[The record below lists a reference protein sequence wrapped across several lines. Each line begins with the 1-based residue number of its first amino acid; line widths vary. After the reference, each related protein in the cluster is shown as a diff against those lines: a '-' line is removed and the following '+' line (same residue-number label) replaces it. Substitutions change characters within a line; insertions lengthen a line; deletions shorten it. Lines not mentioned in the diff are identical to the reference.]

1 MRGKV
6 LGFFLLLVNSLHVLG
21 QTNTTLKGVVVEAN
35 AKGDIEPIAGALVY
49 WLGQNKP
56 VSTDSLGVFRIPV
69 LAAYNRLIVQAI
81 GFKTDTI
88 LVNGNNNLR
97 VMMISKRNFEDA
109 IVTYERKSTEV
120 SFIDPWKVTIM
131 NEKELFKAA
140 CCNLS
145 ESFETNP
152 SVDVA
157 FNDAL
162 TGSKQIQMLGLAGQ
176 YTQMSM
182 EQLPGIRGI
191 AAHYGLNYIP
201 GTWINSI
208 QVSKGMGS
216 VVNGFESISGQI
228 NVELHKPTTAEKIYF
243 NAYGSQGGRYEANLV
258 LAQQPS
264 KRFSHALFLHASTY
278 SLRMDQNKDGYL
290 DNPIGEQVNA
300 LYRVLYDTKT
310 GFVLNASLQYVKD
323 KKLGGQTNFEERFQR
338 DSVRSVYGTMVDAD
352 RINGTLKLGYIFAG
366 NKFRSIGLQ
375 LNANQQNFAN
385 YFGNNTYH
393 GTQKSTYAN
402 LIFQDIIGNSN
413 HKYRVGVSNQTDN
426 VSEHLLNQNHYQ
438 FNRNE
443 IVSGAFAEYTYS
455 YLATFTAVVGSR
467 IDYHNLFGW
476 QYVPRLHLRYAP
488 LATTVIRAAAGKGW
502 RTANLIAENMGSLI
516 SNRTWVFR
524 PALNTASA
532 YGFAPEEAYN
542 FGLNLNHEFKLNYR
556 NGSIGLDYYYTL
568 FTNQVVVDRD
578 LSAQQIVF
586 YALNGQSSSRSFQ
599 VQLDY
604 QPLRRFDVRFAYR
617 WYDVITQYE
626 QALRSVPMIAKNR
639 WFLNLA
645 YTTKDKWNF
654 DLTSNWTGQK
664 RLPVTISNP
673 QDFRLNEFSSSFW
686 LWNAQVTKSFKKYL
700 SVYVGVENLFNFQQ
714 PNAILDGGNPFGN
727 FFDAGLIWGPIF
739 GRMYYAGLRLK
750 I

>member
-1 MRGKV
+1 MRRFGIIVWV
-6 LGFFLLLVNSLHVLG
+6 LFCCMNAWS
-21 QTNTTLKGVVVEAN
+21 QPAILKGVVVESN
-35 AKGDIEPIAGALVY
+35 AKGEIEPIAGALVY
-49 WLGQNKP
+49 WLGQTKP
-56 VSTDSLGVFRIPV
+56 VVTDSLGVFYIPIV
-69 LAAYNRLIVQAI
+69 PNKNSLVVQAL

-88 LVNGNNNLR
+88 LVNNKNTLR

-109 IVTYERKSTEV
+109 IVSYERKSTEV

-191 AAHYGLNYIP
+191 ATHYGLNYIP

-228 NVELHKPTTAEKIYF
+228 NIELHKPTTAEKIYF

-264 KRFSHALFLHASTY
+264 KRFSHALFLHTSTY
-278 SLRMDQNKDGYL
+278 NLRMDQNKDGYL

-300 LYRVLYDTKT
+300 LYRILYDTKT

-338 DSVRSVYGTMVDAD
+338 DSIKNVYGTMVDAE
-352 RINGTLKLGYIFAG
+352 RLNATLKLGYLFAG

-375 LNANQQNFAN
+375 LNANQQTFHNF
-385 YFGNNTYH
+385 FGYNTYH

-413 HKYRVGVSNQTDN
+413 HKYRVGLSNQTDHLT
-426 VSEHLLNQNHYQ
+426 EHLLNQTHYH

-443 IVSGAFAEYTYS
+443 IVSGAFAEYTYT
-455 YLATFTAVVGSR
+455 YLTSFTAVLGSR

-488 LATTVIRAAAGKGW
+488 LASTVIRASAGKAW
-502 RTANLIAENMGSLI
+502 RTANLISENMGSLI
-516 SNRTWVFR
+516 SNRTWIFR
-524 PALNTASA
+524 PAINTASA

-556 NGSIGLDYYYTL
+556 NGSIGLDYYYTI
-568 FTNQVVVDRD
+568 FTNQVVADRD
-578 LSAQQIVF
+578 LNAQQMVF
-586 YALNGQSSSRSFQ
+586 YALNGQSHSRSFQ

-626 QALRSVPMIAKNR
+626 QALRSVPMIAKHR

-645 YTTKDKWNF
+645 YTTKTKWNF
-654 DLTSNWTGQK
+654 DITSNWIGQK
-664 RLPVTISNP
+664 RLPITSANP
-673 QDFRLNEFSSSFW
+673 TDLRLNDYSKAFW
-686 LWNAQVTKSFKKYL
+686 LWNAQVTKTFKKYL
-700 SVYVGVENLFNFQQ
+700 SVYVGVENIFNFQQ
-714 PNAILDGGNPFGN
+714 PNAILDGPNPFGN
-727 FFDAGLIWGPIF
+727 YFDASLIWGPIF
-739 GRMYYAGLRLK
+739 GRMSYLGLRLK

>member
-1 MRGKV
+1 
-6 LGFFLLLVNSLHVLG
+6 
-21 QTNTTLKGVVVEAN
+21 
-35 AKGDIEPIAGALVY
+35 
-49 WLGQNKP
+49 
-56 VSTDSLGVFRIPV
+56 
-69 LAAYNRLIVQAI
+69 
-81 GFKTDTI
+81 
-88 LVNGNNNLR
+88 
-97 VMMISKRNFEDA
+97 
-109 IVTYERKSTEV
+109 
-120 SFIDPWKVTIM
+120 
-131 NEKELFKAA
+131 
-140 CCNLS
+140 
-145 ESFETNP
+145 
-152 SVDVA
+152 
-157 FNDAL
+157 
-162 TGSKQIQMLGLAGQ
+162 AGQ

-191 AAHYGLNYIP
+191 ATHYGLNYIP

-216 VVNGFESISGQI
+216 VVNGFESVSGQI
-228 NVELHKPTTAEKIYF
+228 NIELHKPTTHEKIYF

-258 LAQQPS
+258 LAQQPT

-290 DNPIGEQVNA
+290 DNAIGEQVNA

-338 DSVRSVYGTMVDAD
+338 DSIRTVYGTMVDAE
-352 RINGTLKLGYIFAG
+352 RINGTLKLGYVFAG

-375 LNANQQNFAN
+375 LNANQQTFHN
-385 YFGNNTYH
+385 YFGYNVYH

-402 LIFQDIIGNSN
+402 LIFQDIIGNTN
-413 HKYRVGVSNQTDN
+413 HKYRVGLSNQTDN
-426 VSEHLLNQNHYQ
+426 LNEHLLNQTHYN

-443 IVSGAFAEYTYS
+443 VVSGAFAEYTYS

-467 IDYHNLFGW
+467 IDYHNMFGW
-476 QYVPRLHLRYAP
+476 QYVPRLHIRYAP
-488 LATTVIRAAAGKGW
+488 LATTVIRASAGKGW

-516 SNRTWVFR
+516 SNRTWVFKS
-524 PALNTASA
+524 AVSGASA
-532 YGFAPEEAYN
+532 YGFAPEEAWN

-556 NGSIGLDYYYTL
+556 DGSIGLDYYYTR
-568 FTNQVVVDRD
+568 FTNQVVADRD
-578 LSAQQIVF
+578 RSAQQIIF
-586 YALNGQSSSRSFQ
+586 YALNGESYSRSFQ

-604 QPLRRFDVRFAYR
+604 QPIRRFDVRFAYR
-617 WYDVITQYE
+617 WYDVVTQYE

-645 YTTKDKWNF
+645 YTTKSKWNF
-654 DLTSNWTGQK
+654 DVTSNWTGQK
-664 RLPVTISNP
+664 RLPITINNP
-673 QDFRLNEFSSSFW
+673 QDYRLNEFSNSFW

-700 SVYVGVENLFNFQQ
+700 SLYVGVENLFNFQQ

-739 GRMYYAGLRLK
+739 GRMYYAGLRIK